1 MYSVLKFFKMMKF
14 KLSLILFLCCLLGC
28 QQKSDVDKCV
38 DAQAIV
44 MCNRLIDAEAGK
56 KIIWYKAAEMTEDQ
70 CVQLNK
76 KIFVGEWHLECLK
89 AQAGK

>member
-1 MYSVLKFFKMMKF
+1 MKA
-14 KLSLILFLCCLLGC
+14 KIAGILLVVGLAGC
-28 QQKSDVDKCV
+28 WQKSDVDKCV

-44 MCNRLIDAEAGK
+44 MCNRLIDAEPGK
-56 KIIWYKAAEMTEDQ
+56 QIIWYRAAEMTEDQ
-70 CVQLNK
+70 CVQSSK